1 MVSVIRIE
9 ALSTCARRGGANQ
22 NPDKPDSCAPARPAY
37 TNAGPK
43 IAGPAQPHFAILFK
57 FFHSF

>member
-37 TNAGPK
+37 TNAGPEF
-43 IAGPAQPHFAILFK
+43 IGPPRPTFAILF
-57 FFHSF
+57 